1 MNIIYKQETVFNSL
15 ILLHYI
21 FLTEKLCYELALSS
35 IPIQWAFKKKDRID
49 RIDRIGREGGRKERE
64 RKIDFAL
71 VKKRRGLSFRSVVF

>member
-1 MNIIYKQETVFNSL
+1 M
-15 ILLHYI
+15 
-21 FLTEKLCYELALSS
+21 SS

-71 VKKRRGLSFRSVVF
+71 VKKRRGLSFRSIVF